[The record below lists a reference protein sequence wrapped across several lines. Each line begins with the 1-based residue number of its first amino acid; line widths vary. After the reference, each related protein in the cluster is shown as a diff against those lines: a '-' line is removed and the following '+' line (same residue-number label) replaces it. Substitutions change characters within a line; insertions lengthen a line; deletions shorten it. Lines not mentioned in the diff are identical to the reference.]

1 MRFSRATLVA
11 LLMISFSFNTF
22 ADALKDKKVELQK
35 LKEIISS
42 FQQQA
47 AQTKSQHQ
55 KELDALKDADR
66 AVGRSKKELRS
77 IENKLQGSEQRLAR
91 LAKQKSDKQKLM
103 SENQILLAEQIR
115 SAHRL
120 GERQSLKV
128 LLNQQDPRAVLRT
141 MKYFEYFNSARS
153 GEISQAEKRIAEL
166 VNLESEIAK
175 AQADLL
181 PLREEQRAAIAGLNE
196 QRQHQ
201 ARVVSQLDRQLKD
214 DQTKLNKLLVDRR
227 QLEQLIDQLAKAD
240 IKDDGLLAA
249 EPFKSRRGK
258 LPWPTSGRLTELFG
272 TAKTGSLTWDGV
284 MISTKVGEPIR
295 AIHSG
300 RVVYADWLRGLGLL
314 VILDHGDNYLSLYG
328 HNETIN
334 KSIGDWVDTKE
345 VLGTASKSRSGN
357 QAEVYFGIRY
367 KGKPSN
373 PKKWCQ
379 RDRKG
384 RVG

>member
-11 LLMISFSFNTF
+11 LLMISFSLNAF
-22 ADALKDKKVELQK
+22 ADALKDKKVALQK

-77 IENKLQGSEQRLAR
+77 IENKLQGSEQRLTR

-272 TAKTGSLTWDGV
+272 AAKTGSLTWDGV